1 MHIITRRSDSFSTAR
16 SVGILPVVNFE
27 PPRRFISYAVRGLA
41 VLSLAVGG
49 CGQSSVHASRNGGNS
64 EAGVAL
70 IQKFGCGTCH
80 TIPGIA
86 DADGQ
91 VGPPLTA
98 IARRVYLAGKLRNTP
113 DNMVRWLK
121 DPQAVVAG
129 NAMPDM
135 GISQDQA
142 RDITAYLYTLQ

>member
-1 MHIITRRSDSFSTAR
+1 MRIITRRSNGFSTAR
-16 SVGILPVVNFE
+16 SVSILPM
-27 PPRRFISYAVRGLA
+27 PHSRRHRCFTFFILRGLA

-49 CGQSSVHASRNGGNS
+49 CRQSSVHASRNGGNP
-64 EAGVAL
+64 ETGVAL

-98 IARRVYLAGKLRNTP
+98 ISRRVYLAGRLRNTP

-121 DPQAVVAG
+121 DPQAVVPG

-135 GISQDQA
+135 DISQDQA

>member
-1 MHIITRRSDSFSTAR
+1 M
-16 SVGILPVVNFE
+16 
-27 PPRRFISYAVRGLA
+27 
-41 VLSLAVGG
+41 
-49 CGQSSVHASRNGGNS
+49 
-64 EAGVAL
+64 AL

-91 VGPPLTA
+91 VGPPLNA
-98 IARRVYLAGKLRNTP
+98 IAKRVYLAGKLRNTP

-121 DPQAVVAG
+121 DPQAVVPG
-129 NAMPDM
+129 NAMPNM

-142 RDITAYLYTLQ
+142 RDIAAYLDTLQ